1 MMNAGGVI
9 FDNLPMLFAI
19 GSAVGLASE
28 SGIAALSA
36 AVSVFVTNITI
47 STVLSITPE
56 MASQG
61 GKYAMVVGIPTL
73 QMGVFGGLICGILA
87 AWCYNRFHTMQLP
100 EFLGFFSG
108 KRFVAIA
115 TAFLSFLMGL
125 LLPYVWQHI
134 QAGIDALSVIV
145 NGDNQAA
152 STFIFGLVERAL
164 IPLGLHHIWYP
175 SFWYSFGDYTTQA
188 GQVIHGDQ
196 TIWFKMLEEGVKS
209 FSSDT
214 YQNAGKFMQGEFPL
228 MLFALPAAC
237 LAMYHEAHTKNKKI
251 AAGILFS
258 AALTC
263 FLTGITEPVEF
274 TFIFVAPILYVF
286 NAIMAGLA
294 YMTMYL
300 LHAHIAK
307 SFSAGFIDYLSF
319 GILPSFNGY
328 QTNFLSAII
337 IGIPMALIYYFTF
350 RFVIRRFDVKTPGRT
365 EVTASANDK
374 SDSEL
379 ATEII
384 GLLGGAQN
392 IDSVGSCITR
402 LRLEVAKSDA
412 VDRDG
417 LNGLGA
423 RGVVFVGDNGIQG
436 AVLKKVSIIDVAKH
450 AGVSVST
457 VSLVLRQ
464 KGKISE
470 ATIEKVNAAITT
482 LGYVHNVAAAN
493 LRANT
498 SNLIGLILRD
508 FSDSFSI
515 KIRQCPL
522 PLVAVSQSLLDEKC
536 NLVMRDNRQAA
547 NLAARYLIERGHR
560 TIAYIGGREGCLIR
574 EQRLLGFRSAM
585 TQNGLVWRDDY
596 SPACSDD
603 TQAAAMATRQ
613 LLEKN
618 SSITA
623 LLCHSPDAMI
633 GSISGIHQVGRTV
646 GKDVFLTQQVA
657 LIGFEDMLHVNLT
670 SPSFTYVSSA
680 SDETGRQAA
689 GLIIRKLKEPDL
701 QTQRITLSGQLIA
714 RESA

>member
-1 MMNAGGVI
+1 MSLISGFVKSLSKLSMIGRALMLPISLLPAAGLLLAFGDKFHLPLMMNAGGVI

-115 TAFLSFLMGL
+115 TAFLSFLLGL

-134 QAGIDALSVIV
+134 QSGIDALSVVV

-237 LAMYHEAHTKNKKI
+237 LAMYHEA
-251 AAGILFS
+251 
-258 AALTC
+258 
-263 FLTGITEPVEF
+263 PVEF

-402 LRLEVAKSDA
+402 LRLEVAKSEA

-423 RGVVFVGDNGIQG
+423 RGVVFVGDNGIQVIFG
-436 AVLKKVSIIDVAKH
+436 ARAQFIAQTM
-450 AGVSVST
+450 ST
-457 VSLVLRQ
+457 
-464 KGKISE
+464 
-470 ATIEKVNAAITT
+470 
-482 LGYVHNVAAAN
+482 
-493 LRANT
+493 
-498 SNLIGLILRD
+498 
-508 FSDSFSI
+508 
-515 KIRQCPL
+515 
-522 PLVAVSQSLLDEKC
+522 
-536 NLVMRDNRQAA
+536 
-547 NLAARYLIERGHR
+547 
-560 TIAYIGGREGCLIR
+560 
-574 EQRLLGFRSAM
+574 
-585 TQNGLVWRDDY
+585 
-596 SPACSDD
+596 
-603 TQAAAMATRQ
+603 
-613 LLEKN
+613 
-618 SSITA
+618 
-623 LLCHSPDAMI
+623 MI
-633 GSISGIHQVGRTV
+633 G
-646 GKDVFLTQQVA
+646 K
-657 LIGFEDMLHVNLT
+657 
-670 SPSFTYVSSA
+670 
-680 SDETGRQAA
+680 
-689 GLIIRKLKEPDL
+689 
-701 QTQRITLSGQLIA
+701 
-714 RESA
+714 

>member
-1 MMNAGGVI
+1 MNVLSGFIKSLSKLSMIGRALMLPISLLPAAGLLLAFGDKFHLPLMMNAGGVI
-9 FDNLPMLFAI
+9 FDNLPLLFAI

-47 STVLSITPE
+47 STGLSITPE
-56 MASQG
+56 KASQG
-61 GKYAMVVGIPTL
+61 GQYAMVVGIPSL

-115 TAFLSFLMGL
+115 TAFMSFILGL

-152 STFIFGLVERAL
+152 STFIFGLTERAL

-196 TIWFKMLEEGVKS
+196 TIWFKMLEEGTKT

-286 NAIMAGLA
+286 NALMAGLA
-294 YMTMYL
+294 YMSMYL
-300 LHAHIAK
+300 MHAHIAK
-307 SFSAGFIDYLSF
+307 SFSAGLIDYISF

-328 QTNFLSAII
+328 ETNYLNAVI
-337 IGIPMALIYYFTF
+337 IGVPMALIYYFTF

-365 EVTASANDK
+365 EVSADAKDK
-374 SDSEL
+374 TDEEL
-379 ATEII
+379 VTEIVD
-384 GLLGGAQN
+384 LLGGAKN

-402 LRLEVAKSDA
+402 LRIEVLDGSQVNKE
-412 VDRDG
+412 G
-417 LNGLGA
+417 LNGVGA
-423 RGVVFVGDNGIQG
+423 RGVVFVGDKGVQVIFG
-436 AVLKKVSIIDVAKH
+436 A
-450 AGVSVST
+450 
-457 VSLVLRQ
+457 
-464 KGKISE
+464 
-470 ATIEKVNAAITT
+470 
-482 LGYVHNVAAAN
+482 
-493 LRANT
+493 RAQ
-498 SNLIGLILRD
+498 
-508 FSDSFSI
+508 F
-515 KIRQCPL
+515 
-522 PLVAVSQSLLDEKC
+522 
-536 NLVMRDNRQAA
+536 
-547 NLAARYLIERGHR
+547 
-560 TIAYIGGREGCLIR
+560 IA
-574 EQRLLGFRSAM
+574 Q
-585 TQNGLVWRDDY
+585 
-596 SPACSDD
+596 
-603 TQAAAMATRQ
+603 AMATS
-613 LLEKN
+613 L
-618 SSITA
+618 
-623 LLCHSPDAMI
+623 
-633 GSISGIHQVGRTV
+633 
-646 GKDVFLTQQVA
+646 GK
-657 LIGFEDMLHVNLT
+657 
-670 SPSFTYVSSA
+670 
-680 SDETGRQAA
+680 
-689 GLIIRKLKEPDL
+689 
-701 QTQRITLSGQLIA
+701 
-714 RESA
+714 